1 MDSDAGRDWPTTRDL
16 LQAFFADRRASFPV
30 QYAVVV
36 AISGV
41 GVASALVMRAIGNEI
56 AARFEAINAALS
68 KAMSG
73 TPLH

>member
-1 MDSDAGRDWPTTRDL
+1 MESDAEVDVPGTRDL
-16 LQAFFADRRASFPV
+16 LKAFFADRRASFPV

-41 GVASALVMRAIGNEI
+41 ASALIMRAVGNEI
-56 AARFEAINAALS
+56 AARFDSIHAALS

-73 TPLH
+73 TLLH